1 MYFKVI
7 ASGDFKQLPPVP
19 NHLYGDDG
27 SYCFTS
33 QIFQKT
39 LPHHINLKEV
49 SNASQSLKLYRV
61 YIQFAVSPT
70 LCPMLL
76 AVTMTCN
83 THA

>member
-49 SNASQSLKLYRV
+49 SNASQS
-61 YIQFAVSPT
+61 
-70 LCPMLL
+70 
-76 AVTMTCN
+76 
-83 THA
+83 